1 MKRIY
6 EKTDH
11 GNKSDIETNF
21 YLMIKMVPV
30 DKATKSSTGSLLL
43 VYFTQLY
50 LFISYSID
58 VLLTR
63 CVKVWFND
71 KVRTQDWKVFVIYL
85 NHWINFFQVPVF
97 HTKSCLQ
104 ISVLKVWLCLI
115 LQPGDAG
122 VGSGNMKD
130 LIWRHWMKGN
140 V

>member
-30 DKATKSSTGSLLL
+30 DKATKSCTGSLLL

-63 CVKVWFND
+63 CVKV
-71 KVRTQDWKVFVIYL
+71 
-85 NHWINFFQVPVF
+85 
-97 HTKSCLQ
+97 
-104 ISVLKVWLCLI
+104 
-115 LQPGDAG
+115 
-122 VGSGNMKD
+122 
-130 LIWRHWMKGN
+130 
-140 V
+140 